1 MQKVTKA
8 VIATTKLTEYPMPQV
23 IAFYIVETED
33 DSLDRIEINTVTRI
47 DPNHKPHDIIHVCSI
62 FEESTGVDTRIIT
75 SFDGESYNTPYEGTP
90 FDYPGQYTLDSHM
103 DMIKFNAALLI
114 GQDLAYKAFKGKNLY
129 SFRKDY
135 ATSWKDMFNTFIK
148 TRYSF
153 KTITNEFEVKRLY
166 RLPKSYTPIVE
177 DEV

>member
-8 VIATTKLTEYPMPQV
+8 VIATTKLTSYPIPHV
-23 IAFYIVETED
+23 IAFYIVETDD
-33 DSLDRIEINTVTRI
+33 DSLDRIEINSVTRA
-47 DPNHKPHDIIHVCSI
+47 DRYYNPQDILHVCTI
-62 FEESTGVDTRIIT
+62 LEESTGADTRVIT
-75 SFDGESYNTPYEGTP
+75 SFDGESYNTPYEGTL
-90 FDYPGQYTLDSHM
+90 FDYPGQYALDSHM

-114 GQDLAYKAFKGKNLY
+114 GQDLAYKAFKGKSLY
-129 SFRKDY
+129 RFRKDY
-135 ATSWKDMFNTFIK
+135 AISWKDMFNTFIK

-166 RLPKSYTPIVE
+166 RLPKSYAPIVE